1 MVAAAE
7 DGMSRRAAATRFLVS
22 ESRTIELMQRWG
34 KTGSVAPAQMCGHRK
49 APLRGTRR
57 RPAPPLRA

>member
-7 DGMSRRAAATRFLVS
+7 DGTSRRAAATRCLVS
-22 ESRTIELMQRWG
+22 ENRAIELMQRWR

-49 APLRGTRR
+49 TLLHGTRR
-57 RPAPPLRA
+57 KPAPPLRA